1 MMESRYKNTSDNA
14 DVVLYSKAVLMRNL
28 AHTPFPMRM
37 NNDAKRAV
45 VKKVFACIKN
55 SPLAQEFDL
64 INTSDISK
72 AKALSYA
79 EKDLI
84 SNSFAKENSSF
95 LLSKNEDVSI
105 MINDDD
111 HIRISSFSAGQNPL
125 YAYNKANDIDDI
137 LIDGL
142 PIAYSDKYGFLT
154 SSPYNLGTGL
164 NVSIV
169 LHLPALAQRNVIP
182 KLSTTVSKLGFVLS
196 EMYDG

>member
-84 SNSFAKENSSF
+84 SDSFAKENSSF

-154 SSPYNLGTGL
+154 
-164 NVSIV
+164 
-169 LHLPALAQRNVIP
+169 
-182 KLSTTVSKLGFVLS
+182 
-196 EMYDG
+196 